1 MLCGSGRASAHC
13 RTRGASSSSLLSRG
27 AAQRRAACFVSTAT
41 APHASSCHDRRSPRQ
56 RRQLPP
62 VLPPCAHPYPPY
74 AACHSF
80 AREHTRALR
89 AHVRHFSF
97 FAFTSSPLCRKSLYD
112 SRFGV
117 KAFPKM
123 LHRGEASVR
132 TLLRATI
139 GRAEPDP
146 PAYGGGRESRKAPCK
161 IPKNRRRCIKVPVR
175 SGEGVGEGIS
185 RKAFTPYGLNI
196 SVLTQGG

>member
-1 MLCGSGRASAHC
+1 MRVWASVGALQNERASP
-13 RTRGASSSSLLSRG
+13 SSLLSRG

-41 APHASSCHDRRSPRQ
+41 APHASSCLD

-62 VLPPCAHPYPPY
+62 VLPPC

-117 KAFPKM
+117 KVSPKI
-123 LHRGEASVR
+123 LHRGEASAPHPPSGCNRPPNDRSTR
-132 TLLRATI
+132 TLP
-139 GRAEPDP
+139 GGENHEKP
-146 PAYGGGRESRKAPCK
+146 PGKCRKAGATA
-161 IPKNRRRCIKVPVR
+161 
-175 SGEGVGEGIS
+175 S
-185 RKAFTPYGLNI
+185 
-196 SVLTQGG
+196 

>member
-1 MLCGSGRASAHC
+1 MGV
-13 RTRGASSSSLLSRG
+13 GALQNERISSPSLLSRG

-56 RRQLPP
+56 RQQLPP
-62 VLPPCAHPYPPY
+62 VLPPCAHPNTTC

-97 FAFTSSPLCRKSLYD
+97 FSFTSSPLCRKSLYD

-117 KAFPKM
+117 KDFPKM
-123 LHRGEASVR
+123 LHRGEASDPHPPSACNRPLNDRSTR
-132 TLLRATI
+132 THPE
-139 GRAEPDP
+139 GENHEKP
-146 PAYGGGRESRKAPCK
+146 PAKCRKAGATA
-161 IPKNRRRCIKVPVR
+161 PKSPTVAVKVWVKGFSAKP
-175 SGEGVGEGIS
+175 S
-185 RKAFTPYGLNI
+185 P
-196 SVLTQGG
+196 LTV